1 MATSVLYMSKQGTLH
16 SMKSAEPTEASPY
29 ASALAR
35 VMTLRAAPH
44 STHAQRPVLIE
55 YLRQKIQ
62 QARIRLHLPSLQ
74 DEYVPALKNQDT
86 ARAAS
91 ILLFCVPIII
101 FALILM
107 MLGHYVPLT
116 RPEVMTV
123 SPPIP
128 TQVMTFTV
136 PWAEKT
142 LSDTTAIEHAW
153 KFMAENGYHPANWQM
168 LQFPAMGQNQTVSEL
183 SFKRI
188 DEKSGYCLF
197 QNTVFSTRLMKVLIS
212 QKGNTVKTGIYQD

>member
-1 MATSVLYMSKQGTLH
+1 
-16 SMKSAEPTEASPY
+16 MKSAEPTEASPY
-29 ASALAR
+29 SSALDR
-35 VMTLRAAPH
+35 VRTLRAEPH

-74 DEYVPALKNQDT
+74 DEHVPAPKTQDT
-86 ARAAS
+86 TRLAS
-91 ILLFCVPIII
+91 ILLACVPIVI
-101 FALILM
+101 FAFILM
-107 MLGHYVPLT
+107 MLGHHAPLT
-116 RPEVMTV
+116 RPEVVTV

-153 KFMAENGYHPANWQM
+153 KFMAENGYHPDSWQM
-168 LQFPAMGQNQTVSEL
+168 LQFPAIGQNQTVSEL

-197 QNTVFSTRLMKVLIS
+197 QNTLFSARLMKVLIS
-212 QKGNTVKTGIYQD
+212 QKGNTVKAGIHQD